1 MTIILFDVG
10 HFLNYNLAYGPIW
23 SGLTTALAKMPLH
36 TGQTDHIS
44 SLVSLCN
51 FPPAISRP
59 PKNNIGPSRYEMNIG
74 APKLRL
80 LSTTS
85 IPSAPCSSW
94 LEMVSSWV
102 DSPQM
107 ETAGWWT
114 WEWYHFWI
122 SYAHCDKVKG
132 EWSHSRCDFRPL
144 KPWKLASSHKNTALA
159 KTLGSSPSRSSS
171 CPLQICCHCGCW
183 WCTWP
188 KWTVLLSNQKS
199 SDSVERGSLQLSTP
213 SPAACTAATES
224 TSQPVAIFHEISL
237 RLPPRN
243 SQRSQEL
250 MLLICTR
257 RGINL
262 CSNELGIPQRG
273 RFRRAPWHICCYCRS
288 IPFTH
293 LK

>member
-1 MTIILFDVG
+1 MRWTLGLPNWDYWAPHQYLQLPAPRGLRWSLHGLIPLRWKLQDDEPENGII
-10 HFLNYNLAYGPIW
+10 
-23 SGLTTALAKMPLH
+23 SGYLMLTVIKWR
-36 TGQTDHIS
+36 
-44 SLVSLCN
+44 VN
-51 FPPAISRP
+51 EV
-59 PKNNIGPSRYEMNIG
+59 N
-74 APKLRL
+74 
-80 LSTTS
+80 
-85 IPSAPCSSW
+85 
-94 LEMVSSWV
+94 
-102 DSPQM
+102 
-107 ETAGWWT
+107 
-114 WEWYHFWI
+114 
-122 SYAHCDKVKG
+122 
-132 EWSHSRCDFRPL
+132 SRCDFRPL

-224 TSQPVAIFHEISL
+224 TSQPVAIFHEISS

-288 IPFTH
+288 IPFPH